1 MPLAARLSLTVTLL
15 LTPSGR
21 RISIWKFLYAPMVG
35 TVAGARS
42 VLAVVSAGTVAEAVA
57 VVSWSLTGWPAF
69 GSAPLRR
76 PVSPPAAPVRPVL
89 LSAVLWPGSEF
100 QLAWMG

>member
-42 VLAVVSAGTVAEAVA
+42 DLEVVSAGTVAEAVA
-57 VVSWSLTGWPAF
+57 VVS
-69 GSAPLRR
+69 
-76 PVSPPAAPVRPVL
+76 
-89 LSAVLWPGSEF
+89 
-100 QLAWMG
+100 